1 VTDRANFSD
10 IMEPVARALLGE
22 PNRKLSNAHEL
33 RWGSRGSFCVDLQK
47 GVWSDHETGQG
58 GGVLDLITRE
68 KGLKGQDRFK
78 WLEDHGFLSPSSKPN
93 GDGRRDNI
101 VAAYDYLDE
110 NGVLLFQV
118 CRFDPK
124 DFRQRHSDP
133 NKPGEWIW
141 SVKGVRQ
148 VPYRLPELSEKISL
162 EQLVFVVEGERDVD
176 RLWSI
181 GVPATCN
188 AGGAGKWKPEHSEHF
203 ENADVVIIPD
213 HDPQKRNPQ
222 TGGPMFHPDGR
233 PIFPGQDHAEAVA
246 LALGTIAKRV
256 RILDLATAW
265 PAMPPKG
272 DISDWLDSGGSA
284 EALYALVEALPT
296 WSPRAGGNGA
306 SVAAAMLFD
315 PWERYV
321 VPEFPFHVLPG
332 RLQDYVASQSTM
344 IGCDPSAMAMCS
356 LTAISGAVDHRFAV
370 KMMRGGDWLEHPR
383 LWTLLVGDPST
394 KKTPCINAAT
404 RPLELHEA
412 DLRRDYEARLR
423 DYERAKQAKDNTVEK
438 LDPPVR
444 YVVFDTT
451 TEKLGEIISRS
462 EHGLLVKRDE
472 LSGWIG
478 SMERYGGGAHGGSS
492 DRGFW
497 LKAYDGG
504 PYGVDRIGRG
514 EIYIPNL
521 SSTLLGGIQPAR
533 MAELH
538 GLTSDGLLQ
547 RFTPTMMRRAT
558 VPRDIENSTDV
569 ANYNALIAALIR
581 APHRRM
587 HLSNDALAAME
598 ELRTRLF
605 KLEQASAGLSDG
617 FQGFV
622 GKLPGL
628 AGRFAVILRMAADPE
643 YPFHEIGVSVAL
655 NVGALII
662 HFIIPHALEF
672 YSRGEEM
679 SGGER
684 LRKIASWLITSK
696 QRIVSSRDF
705 IRNVRCLRG
714 VSVFDLQTR
723 LSPLVAGGWLEPK
736 EPGPA
741 NRAWTVTP
749 AVAAQF
755 ERQRQIEEERKAVLA
770 QLMGSPRQS
779 T

>member
-1 VTDRANFSD
+1 MTDRANFSD

-22 PNRKLSNAHEL
+22 PNRKLSNAREL

-47 GVWSDHETGQG
+47 GVWSDYETGQG

-68 KGLKGQDRFK
+68 KGLNGQDRFK
-78 WLEDHGFLSPSSKPN
+78 WLEEHGFLSPSSKPN
-93 GDGRRDNI
+93 GRRDNI
-101 VAAYDYLDE
+101 VATYDYFDE

-124 DFRQRHSDP
+124 DFRQRRPDP
-133 NKPGEWIW
+133 HKPGEWIW
-141 SVKGVRQ
+141 SVKGIRQ
-148 VPYRLPELSEKISL
+148 VPYRLPELSEKIAL
-162 EQLVFVVEGERDVD
+162 EQLVFIVEGERDVD

-188 AGGAGKWKPEHSEHF
+188 AGGAGKWKPKHSEHF

-213 HDPQKRNPQ
+213 HDPQKRNRQ

-246 LALGTIAKRV
+246 FALGTIAKRV
-256 RILDLATAW
+256 RVLDLATAW
-265 PAMPPKG
+265 PAMPQKG
-272 DISDWLDSGGSA
+272 DISDWLDSGRSA
-284 EALYALVEALPT
+284 ETLYALVEALPT
-296 WSPRAGGNGA
+296 WSQRVVGSGA
-306 SVAAAMLFD
+306 SVAAATLFD

-332 RLQDYVASQSTM
+332 HLQDYVASQSTM

-356 LTAISGAVDHRFAV
+356 LTAISGALDHRFAV
-370 KMMRGGDWLEHPR
+370 KMMRGGDWWEHPR

-423 DYERAKQAKDNTVEK
+423 DYERAKQAKDSTVEK

-444 YVVFDTT
+444 YVLFDTT

-472 LSGWIG
+472 FSGWIG

-492 DRGFW
+492 DRSFW

-514 EIYIPNL
+514 EIHVPNL
-521 SSTLLGGIQPAR
+521 SSSLLGGIQPAR

-538 GLTSDGLLQ
+538 GLTSDGLLK
-547 RFTPTMMRRAT
+547 RFTPTMVRRAA
-558 VPRDIENSTDV
+558 VPRDIENSADV
-569 ANYNALIAALIR
+569 ARYNALIAALIR
-581 APHRRM
+581 APH
-587 HLSNDALAAME
+587 LS
-598 ELRTRLF
+598 
-605 KLEQASAGLSDG
+605 G
-617 FQGFV
+617 V
-622 GKLPGL
+622 
-628 AGRFAVILRMAADPE
+628 AGRFAVILHMAADPG
-643 YPFHEIGVSVAL
+643 YQFHEIDVDVAL

-662 HFIIPHALEF
+662 DFIIP
-672 YSRGEEM
+672 
-679 SGGER
+679 
-684 LRKIASWLITSK
+684 
-696 QRIVSSRDF
+696 QRSNF
-705 IRNVRCLRG
+705 
-714 VSVFDLQTR
+714 T
-723 LSPLVAGGWLEPK
+723 
-736 EPGPA
+736 
-741 NRAWTVTP
+741 AW
-749 AVAAQF
+749 
-755 ERQRQIEEERKAVLA
+755 EKR
-770 QLMGSPRQS
+770 
-779 T
+779 

>member
-1 VTDRANFSD
+1 MIDFSG

-22 PNRKLSNAHEL
+22 PNRKLSNTREL
-33 RWGSRGSFCVDLQK
+33 RWGSHGSFCVDLQK
-47 GVWSDHETGQG
+47 GVWSDHETRQG

-68 KGLKGQDRFK
+68 KGLNGQDRYK
-78 WLEDHGFLSPSSKPN
+78 WLEDHGFLSPSSKPS
-93 GDGRRDNI
+93 GDRRRI
-101 VAAYDYLDE
+101 VATYDYLDE
-110 NGVLLFQV
+110 NGILLFQV

-124 DFRQRHSDP
+124 DFRQRRPDP

-141 SVKGVRQ
+141 SVKGLRQ
-148 VPYRLPELSEKISL
+148 VPYRLPELSEKIAL
-162 EQLVFVVEGERDVD
+162 EQLVFIVEGERDVD

-203 ENADVVIIPD
+203 ERADVVIIPD
-213 HDPQKRNPQ
+213 GDP
-222 TGGPMFHPDGR
+222 
-233 PIFPGQDHAEAVA
+233 PGQDHAEAVA
-246 LALGTIAKRV
+246 FALGTIAKRV
-256 RILDLATAW
+256 RVLDLATAW

-284 EALYALVEALPT
+284 EALYALVEAPPT
-296 WSPRAGGNGA
+296 WSPRVVGSGA
-306 SVAAAMLFD
+306 SVAAATLFD

-332 RLQDYVASQSTM
+332 HLQDYVASQSTM

-356 LTAISGAVDHRFAV
+356 LTAISGALDHRFAV
-370 KMMRGGDWLEHPR
+370 KMMRGGDWGEHPR

-472 LSGWIG
+472 FSGWIG

-492 DRGFW
+492 DRSFW

-514 EIYIPNL
+514 EIHIPNL
-521 SSTLLGGIQPAR
+521 SSSLLGGIQPAR

-547 RFTPTMMRRAT
+547 RFTPTMVRRAA
-558 VPRDIENSTDV
+558 VPRDIENSADL
-569 ANYNALIAALIR
+569 ARYNALIAALIR

-587 HLSNDALAAME
+587 HLSNDALASME
-598 ELRTRLF
+598 ELRTHLF
-605 KLEQASAGLSDG
+605 KLEQASAGLPNG
-617 FQGFV
+617 FQAFV

-643 YPFHEIGVSVAL
+643 YQFHEIDVDVAL
-655 NVGALII
+655 NVGTLII
-662 HFIIPHALEF
+662 DFIIPHALEF
-672 YSRGEEM
+672 YSLGEEM
-679 SGGER
+679 SDGER

-696 QRIVSSRDF
+696 QTVISSRDF

-755 ERQRQIEEERKAVLA
+755 ERQRKIEEERKAVLA
-770 QLMGSPRQS
+770 QLMGSPGQS

>member
-1 VTDRANFSD
+1 MIDFSG

-22 PNRKLSNAHEL
+22 PNRKLSNTREL
-33 RWGSRGSFCVDLQK
+33 RWGSHGSFCVDLQK
-47 GVWSDHETGQG
+47 GVWSDHETRQG

-68 KGLKGQDRFK
+68 KGLNGQDRYK
-78 WLEDHGFLSPSSKPN
+78 WLEDHGFLSPSSKPS
-93 GDGRRDNI
+93 GDRRRI
-101 VAAYDYLDE
+101 VATYDYLDE
-110 NGVLLFQV
+110 NGILLFQV

-124 DFRQRHSDP
+124 DFRQRRPDP

-141 SVKGVRQ
+141 SVKGLRQ
-148 VPYRLPELSEKISL
+148 VPYLLPELAEKIAL
-162 EQLVFVVEGERDVD
+162 EQLVFIVEGERDVD

-203 ENADVVIIPD
+203 ERADVVIIPD
-213 HDPQKRNPQ
+213 GDP
-222 TGGPMFHPDGR
+222 
-233 PIFPGQDHAEAVA
+233 PGWDHAEAVA
-246 LALGTIAKRV
+246 FALRTIAKRV
-256 RILDLATAW
+256 RVLDLATAW

-306 SVAAAMLFD
+306 SVAAAPLFD

-332 RLQDYVASQSTM
+332 HLQDYVASQSTM

-356 LTAISGAVDHRFAV
+356 LTAISGALDHRFAV
-370 KMMRGGDWLEHPR
+370 KMMRGGDWWEHPR

-438 LDPPVR
+438 ADPPAR

-478 SMERYGGGAHGGSS
+478 SMERYGGAHGGSS

-504 PYGVDRIGRG
+504 PYGVGRIGRG
-514 EIYIPNL
+514 EIHIPNL
-521 SSTLLGGIQPAR
+521 SSSLLGGIQPAR
-533 MAELH
+533 IAELH

-547 RFTPTMMRRAT
+547 RFMPTMVRRAT
-558 VPRDIENSTDV
+558 VPRDTENGADL
-569 ANYNALIAALIR
+569 AKYNALIAALIR

-587 HLSNDALAAME
+587 HLSNDALASME
-598 ELRTRLF
+598 EPRTHLF

-622 GKLPGL
+622 GKLPGV

-643 YPFHEIGVSVAL
+643 YQFHEIDVAVAL
-655 NVGALII
+655 NVSGLII
-662 HFIIPHALEF
+662 DFIIPHALEF
-672 YSRGEEM
+672 YNLGEEM
-679 SGGER
+679 SDGER
-684 LRKIASWLITSK
+684 LRKIASWVITSK
-696 QRIVSSRDF
+696 QTVVSSRDF

-714 VSVFDLQTR
+714 VSVFDLQTH

-741 NRAWTVTP
+741 NRAWTVMP

-755 ERQRQIEEERKAVLA
+755 ERQRKIEEERKTVLA

-779 T
+779 TG

>member
-1 VTDRANFSD
+1 
-10 IMEPVARALLGE
+10 
-22 PNRKLSNAHEL
+22 
-33 RWGSRGSFCVDLQK
+33 
-47 GVWSDHETGQG
+47 
-58 GGVLDLITRE
+58 
-68 KGLKGQDRFK
+68 
-78 WLEDHGFLSPSSKPN
+78 
-93 GDGRRDNI
+93 
-101 VAAYDYLDE
+101 
-110 NGVLLFQV
+110 
-118 CRFDPK
+118 
-124 DFRQRHSDP
+124 
-133 NKPGEWIW
+133 
-141 SVKGVRQ
+141 
-148 VPYRLPELSEKISL
+148 
-162 EQLVFVVEGERDVD
+162 
-176 RLWSI
+176 
-181 GVPATCN
+181 
-188 AGGAGKWKPEHSEHF
+188 
-203 ENADVVIIPD
+203 
-213 HDPQKRNPQ
+213 
-222 TGGPMFHPDGR
+222 
-233 PIFPGQDHAEAVA
+233 
-246 LALGTIAKRV
+246 
-256 RILDLATAW
+256 
-265 PAMPPKG
+265 
-272 DISDWLDSGGSA
+272 
-284 EALYALVEALPT
+284 
-296 WSPRAGGNGA
+296 
-306 SVAAAMLFD
+306 
-315 PWERYV
+315 
-321 VPEFPFHVLPG
+321 
-332 RLQDYVASQSTM
+332 M

-356 LTAISGAVDHRFAV
+356 LTAISGALDHRFAV
-370 KMMRGGDWLEHPR
+370 KMMRGGDWWEHPR

-404 RPLELHEA
+404 RPLDLHEA

-438 LDPPVR
+438 ADPPAR

-514 EIYIPNL
+514 EIHIPNL
-521 SSTLLGGIQPAR
+521 SSSLLGGIQPAR
-533 MAELH
+533 IAELH

-547 RFTPTMMRRAT
+547 RFTPTMVRRAT
-558 VPRDIENSTDV
+558 VPRDIENSADL
-569 ANYNALIAALIR
+569 AKYNAVIAALIR

-587 HLSNDALAAME
+587 HLSNDALASME
-598 ELRTRLF
+598 ELRTYLF
-605 KLEQASAGLSDG
+605 KLEQSSAGLSDG

-622 GKLPGL
+622 GKLPGV

-643 YPFHEIGVSVAL
+643 YQFHEIDVAVAL
-655 NVGALII
+655 NVSALII
-662 HFIIPHALEF
+662 DFIIPHALEF
-672 YSRGEEM
+672 YSLGEEM
-679 SGGER
+679 SDGER

-696 QRIVSSRDF
+696 QTVVSSRDF

-741 NRAWTVTP
+741 NRAWTVMP